1 MNYNKLIPLIFFSLV
16 FCQFNNIE
24 VSIDLNRIS
33 HSDRQMFENFNY
45 NIKNYLQNNNFC
57 PECEN
62 MNIDIKCHFS
72 IQTIQTSGSTKLVY
86 SNIFISNNKDHYF
99 YSKDLV
105 FPYKKNKSLVFNP
118 YSTNSLSAILNY
130 YSYFFI
136 GLELDIW
143 GLELGTAYLNKVNE
157 IADNLIYSTYSK
169 GWEDRKENIKD
180 LKLNHDY
187 RNLRYIFYN
196 LIHIIDFNNFT
207 KEQKD
212 KIILLYQKLASIHKQ
227 YGYEKNTMKLIQSY
241 PDQFAK
247 IFSIINFTDGI
258 KLLIIFDEKNKNIYE
273 KYLQ

>member
-1 MNYNKLIPLIFFSLV
+1 MNYNKLIPLIFFSLA

-45 NIKNYLQNNNFC
+45 NIENYLQNNNFC
-57 PECEN
+57 PECED
-62 MNIDIKCHFS
+62 MSIDIKCHFS

-86 SNIFISNNKDHYF
+86 SHIFITNNKDHYF

-118 YSTNSLSAILNY
+118 YSPSSLSAILNY

-157 IADNLIYSTYSK
+157 VADNLIYSTYSK
-169 GWEDRKENIKD
+169 GWEDRKKEIKKF
-180 LKLNHDY
+180 KLNHGY
-187 RNLRYIFYN
+187 RNLRYLFYH
-196 LIHIIDFNNFT
+196 LIQLIDFNNVDD
-207 KEQKD
+207 EQRE
-212 KIILLYQKLASIHKQ
+212 KIILLYEKLVSIYKQ
-227 YGYEKNTMKLIQSY
+227 YGYEKNSVKLIQSY
-241 PDQFAK
+241 PNEFVK
-247 IFSIINFTDGI
+247 LFNTINFTDAI